1 MYSLHLM
8 AGQTLN
14 QALLSPSRVGDVNRS
29 RVLQALCDHGPMSR
43 AELAKLAGVT
53 RATIGNIVQALI
65 DANLVEEGEPQTGSG
80 RVGKPGRPVWF
91 GPRAGLCGAAAI
103 SAGTVEASLVNA
115 RGDVVGTAERS
126 FDANDPDQR
135 KVVGAVGDALR
146 AVIDKRSAD
155 QLLGIGVAVPGVC
168 DTATGS
174 VIGSGQVPALQ
185 GTALV
190 DALGRRFGR
199 HVVLDNDS
207 RAQAL
212 GEKWFGQGRG
222 LANFVSVQ
230 TGHGLGVGVVLNGV
244 LFRGARGETG
254 ELGHTCVVA
263 QGGAKCRCGL
273 RGCWETIAT
282 LRWLRAE
289 AAARKLPNPSAVTA
303 SSLTALA
310 DDGSAKAA
318 ALLEA
323 YADNLA
329 VGLANLVMLLNPE
342 KVILHGDVV
351 GSGEPLRALIEDKTK
366 TRVLPHLRDELRVAL
381 SSLDQEAG
389 ILGATGLVLSE
400 TFHLAT

>member
-8 AGQTLN
+8 AGQNLHH
-14 QALLSPSRVGDVNRS
+14 ALLSPSRVGDVNRS

-43 AELAKLAGVT
+43 AELAKMAGVT

-65 DANLVEEGEPQTGSG
+65 DANLVEEGQPQTGSG

-103 SAGTVEASLVNA
+103 GAGTVQAALVNA
-115 RGDVVGTAERS
+115 RGDQVATSERA
-126 FDANDPDQR
+126 FDATDADQR
-135 KVVGAVGDALR
+135 GVISAVGDALR
-146 AVIDKRSAD
+146 AVIDKRSSEH
-155 QLLGIGVAVPGVC
+155 LLGIGVAVPGVC
-168 DTATGS
+168 DTTAGS
-174 VIGSGQVPALQ
+174 VVGSGQVPALQ
-185 GTALV
+185 GTALA
-190 DALGRRFGR
+190 DALGRKFGR

-212 GEKWFGQGRG
+212 GEKWFGEGRG
-222 LANFVSVQ
+222 LGSFVSVQ
-230 TGHGLGVGVVLNGV
+230 TGHGLGVGIVVNGV
-244 LFRGARGETG
+244 LFRGVRGETG

-263 QGGAKCRCGL
+263 DGGARCRCGL

-289 AAARKLPNPSAVTA
+289 AAAVKLPNPSRMTA
-303 SSLTALA
+303 SSLSALA
-310 DDGSAKAA
+310 EDGSRKAA
-318 ALLEA
+318 GLLDS

-342 KVILHGDVV
+342 KLILHGDVV
-351 GSGEPLRALIEDKTK
+351 GSGEPLRALIEDR
-366 TRVLPHLRDELRVAL
+366 TRARLLPHLRDELRVAL
-381 SSLDQEAG
+381 SSLDQDAG

-400 TFHLAT
+400 TFHLVT